1 MGPGLREFLGQVE
14 TEVISNNRN
23 KIYPTWGPLLSP
35 VLYVHHSVNL
45 AASLHFVSPL
55 ASVPSSVPIGM
66 RCCCRAH
73 MGLILS
79 CSIPASSSIRRLDLP
94 LPIKEEKC
102 LSLLLPSPSCPPPPP
117 LWLRQT
123 CLPLSLSPPV
133 NCSLIEAA
141 VSPHPFLAQGERC
154 AAATNLLRGRRGV
167 PALPRCGPPPNP
179 LAS

>member
-1 MGPGLREFLGQVE
+1 MLFSPFLYVH
-14 TEVISNNRN
+14 
-23 KIYPTWGPLLSP
+23 
-35 VLYVHHSVNL
+35 VHHSVNL
-45 AASLHFVSPL
+45 PASLHFVSPL

-79 CSIPASSSIRRLDLP
+79 CSILRLDLP

-102 LSLLLPSPSCPPPPP
+102 PSLLLPSPPSCPPPP

-123 CLPLSLSPPV
+123 CPPLSLSPPV

-141 VSPHPFLAQGERC
+141 VSRHPLPLSHLGREVRRPTSFARTEEGRSSTAQV
-154 AAATNLLRGRRGV
+154 LS
-167 PALPRCGPPPNP
+167 
-179 LAS
+179 AS